1 MKFFFLYIFISL
13 LIHHNARAAEK
24 PNVIFIVI
32 DDMNDWISLLD
43 TNSPIKTPNLIRLAK
58 KGMLFTK
65 AYCPSPACNPSRV
78 SVLTGLRPYTSGVY
92 GNNSDWRKALPKRK
106 TIFQKFRKSSN
117 LVFSLFSCFLK
128 EF

>member
-13 LIHHNARAAEK
+13 SIHHNARAAEK

-58 KGMLFTK
+58 KGVLFTK
-65 AYCPSPACNPSRV
+65 AYCPSPACNPSRD

-92 GNNSDWRKALPKRK
+92 GNSSDWR
-106 TIFQKFRKSSN
+106 
-117 LVFSLFSCFLK
+117 
-128 EF
+128 